1 MIGSLRGEVVDL
13 EPTGEHAAQLIVDV
27 HGVGYLV
34 TVSGRHAAA
43 IRASGADV
51 SLAIHTHVRE
61 GAIQLYGF
69 PDANE
74 RHAFELLLSAHGV
87 GPALAMAILGA
98 LPPAALF
105 VALGSGDLAALTAV
119 PGVGKRT
126 AQRLQLEL
134 GQRLNLETSNL
145 VSAASDEVATTLR
158 DVHEALTMLGYG
170 PEEIRRATKELD
182 ETQPTELLL
191 REALNALAPTR

>member
-1 MIGSLRGEVVDL
+1 VDL
-13 EPTGEHAAQLIVDV
+13 ESTGEHAAQLIIDV

-34 TVSGRHAAA
+34 TVSARHAAQL
-43 IRASGADV
+43 STSKVGAN
-51 SLAIHTHVRE
+51 LAIHTHVRE

-69 PDANE
+69 PDASE

-98 LPPAALF
+98 LPPVALYQ
-105 VALGSGDLAALTAV
+105 ALGSGDLEALTAV

-134 GQRLNLETSNL
+134 GQRLVLDPTP
-145 VSAASDEVATTLR
+145 TTAGGLGEPSHSLR
-158 DVHEALTMLGYG
+158 DVHEALAMLGYG
-170 PEEIRRATKELD
+170 PEEIRRATRELD
-182 ETQPTELLL
+182 EQLSTELLL
-191 REALNALAPTR
+191 REALNTLAPTR

>member
-1 MIGSLRGEVVDL
+1 VIGFLRGDVVDL
-13 EPTGEHAAQLIVDV
+13 ETTGEHAAQLIVDV

-34 TVSGRHAAA
+34 TVSARHAAQLRTA
-43 IRASGADV
+43 KIGA

-69 PDANE
+69 PDASE
-74 RHAFELLLSAHGV
+74 RNAFELLLSAHGV

-98 LPPAALF
+98 LPPASLF
-105 VALGSGDLAALTAV
+105 QALGSGDLALLTAV

-134 GQRLNLETSNL
+134 GQNLNLDTLN
-145 VSAASDEVATTLR
+145 VSVPGLDEAPHALR
-158 DVHEALTMLGYG
+158 EVHEALETLGYG
-170 PEEIRRATKELD
+170 PDEIRRATKELD
-182 ETQPTELLL
+182 ETLSTELLL
-191 REALNALAPTR
+191 REALNALAPGR

>member
-1 MIGSLRGEVVDL
+1 VIGFLRGDVVDL
-13 EPTGEHAAQLIVDV
+13 EATGEHAAQLIVDV

-34 TVSGRHAAA
+34 TVSARHAAQLRIA
-43 IRASGADV
+43 RTGA

-69 PDANE
+69 PDASE
-74 RHAFELLLSAHGV
+74 RNAFELLLSAHGV

-98 LPPAALF
+98 LPPAELFLAL
-105 VALGSGDLAALTAV
+105 ASGDLALLTAV

-134 GQRLNLETSNL
+134 GPNLNLDGLNL
-145 VSAASDEVATTLR
+145 SIAEPDESPQALR
-158 DVHEALTMLGYG
+158 EVHEALETLGYG
-170 PEEIRRATKELD
+170 PDEIRRATKELD
-182 ETQPTELLL
+182 ETLSTELLL
-191 REALNALAPTR
+191 REALNALAPAR

>member
-1 MIGSLRGEVVDL
+1 MIGSLRGDVVDL
-13 EPTGEHAAQLIVDV
+13 ESTGEHAAQLIVDV

-34 TVSGRHAAA
+34 TVSARHAAMLSTDKIA
-43 IRASGADV
+43 ASM
-51 SLAIHTHVRE
+51 AIHTHVRE

-69 PDANE
+69 PDARE
-74 RHAFELLLSAHGV
+74 RNAFELLLSAHGV

-105 VALGSGDLAALTAV
+105 QALGSGDLAALTAV

-134 GQRLNLETSNL
+134 GQRLELETTKLLPVGLPEFPHS
-145 VSAASDEVATTLR
+145 LR
-158 DVHEALTMLGYG
+158 DVHEALESLGYG
-170 PEEIRRATKELD
+170 PDEIRHATADLD
-182 ETQPTELLL
+182 ATQPTELML

>member
-13 EPTGEHAAQLIVDV
+13 QSSSDHAAQLIVDV

-34 TVSGRHAAA
+34 TVSARHAVQLKA
-43 IRASGADV
+43 IKGEAV
-51 SLAIHTHVRE
+51 LAIHTHVRE

-69 PDANE
+69 PDSRE
-74 RHAFELLLSAHGV
+74 RNAFELLLTAHGV

-98 LPPAALF
+98 LPPHALF
-105 VALGSGDLAALTAV
+105 QALATGDLDALTAI

-134 GQRLNLETSNL
+134 GQHLALETAFETGAQENEPSH
-145 VSAASDEVATTLR
+145 ALR
-158 DVHEALTMLGYG
+158 DVHEALAMLGYG
-170 PEEIRRATKELD
+170 PDEVHRATKDLD
-182 ETQPTELLL
+182 EQLSTELLL

>member
-1 MIGSLRGEVVDL
+1 
-13 EPTGEHAAQLIVDV
+13 
-27 HGVGYLV
+27 V
-34 TVSGRHAAA
+34 TVSARHAA
-43 IRASGADV
+43 RLSTSRTGA

-69 PDANE
+69 PDASE

-98 LPPAALF
+98 LPPASLYK
-105 VALGSGDLAALTAV
+105 ALGSGDLEALTAV

-134 GQRLNLETSNL
+134 GQQLILDTASTS
-145 VSAASDEVATTLR
+145 AEGSDEHSHALR
-158 DVHEALTMLGYG
+158 DVHEALAMLGYG
-170 PEEIRRATKELD
+170 PEEIRRATSELD
-182 ETQPTELLL
+182 EQLSTELLL

>member
-1 MIGSLRGEVVDL
+1 MIGSLRGDVVDL
-13 EPTGEHAAQLIVDV
+13 ESTGDHAAQLIVDV

-34 TVSGRHAAA
+34 TVSARHAAQLSTSKIA
-43 IRASGADV
+43 A

-69 PDANE
+69 PDASE
-74 RHAFELLLSAHGV
+74 RNAFELLLSAHGV

-105 VALGSGDLAALTAV
+105 QALGSGDLASLTAV

-134 GQRLNLETSNL
+134 GQRLNLETSN
-145 VSAASDEVATTLR
+145 VVPAGSDEVSHTLR
-158 DVHEALTMLGYG
+158 DVHEALTMLGY
-170 PEEIRRATKELD
+170 EADEIRRATKELD

-191 REALNALAPTR
+191 REALDALAPTR

>member
-1 MIGSLRGEVVDL
+1 MIGSLRGDVVDL
-13 EPTGEHAAQLIVDV
+13 ESTGEHAAQLIVDV
-27 HGVGYLV
+27 QGVGYLV
-34 TVSGRHAAA
+34 TVSARHAAQLSTSK
-43 IRASGADV
+43 IGA

-69 PDANE
+69 PDASE
-74 RHAFELLLSAHGV
+74 RNAFELLLAAHGV

-105 VALGSGDLAALTAV
+105 VALSSGDLASLTAV

-134 GQRLNLETSNL
+134 GQRLNLETSN
-145 VSAASDEVATTLR
+145 VVAPGSDEVSHALR
-158 DVHEALTMLGYG
+158 DVHEALTMLGYA
-170 PEEIRRATKELD
+170 PEEIRQATKELD
-182 ETQPTELLL
+182 ETQPAELLL

>member
-1 MIGSLRGEVVDL
+1 VIGSLRGDVVDL
-13 EPTGEHAAQLIVDV
+13 ESTGEHAAQLIIDV

-34 TVSGRHAAA
+34 TVSARHAAQL
-43 IRASGADV
+43 SGSKLGA
-51 SLAIHTHVRE
+51 SLAVHTHVRE

-69 PDANE
+69 PDASE
-74 RHAFELLLSAHGV
+74 RHAFELLLTAHGV

-98 LPPAALF
+98 LPPASLYQ
-105 VALGSGDLAALTAV
+105 ALGSGDLEALTAV

-134 GQRLNLETSNL
+134 GNRLDFDTSSPAS
-145 VSAASDEVATTLR
+145 SAPDNPSSGLR
-158 DVHEALTMLGYG
+158 DAHEALARLGYG

-182 ETQPTELLL
+182 EQLSAELLL
-191 REALNALAPTR
+191 REALNVLASTR

>member
-1 MIGSLRGEVVDL
+1 VIGSLRGDIVDL
-13 EPTGEHAAQLIVDV
+13 ESTGEHAAQLIVDV

-34 TVSGRHAAA
+34 TVSARHAA
-43 IRASGADV
+43 RLSTSRSGA

-69 PDANE
+69 PDASE

-98 LPPAALF
+98 LPPAALYQ
-105 VALGSGDLAALTAV
+105 ALGSGDLEALTAI

-134 GQRLNLETSNL
+134 GQQLILDTA
-145 VSAASDEVATTLR
+145 SASAEGSDEPSHALR
-158 DVHEALTMLGYG
+158 DVHEALAMLGYG
-170 PEEIRRATKELD
+170 PEEIRRATRELD
-182 ETQPTELLL
+182 EQLSTELLL

>member
-1 MIGSLRGEVVDL
+1 VIGFLRGDVVDL
-13 EPTGEHAAQLIVDV
+13 EATGEHAAQLIVDV

-34 TVSGRHAAA
+34 TVSARHAAQL
-43 IRASGADV
+43 RTVKTGA

-69 PDANE
+69 PDA
-74 RHAFELLLSAHGV
+74 
-87 GPALAMAILGA
+87 
-98 LPPAALF
+98 LPPAELF
-105 VALGSGDLAALTAV
+105 QALGSGDLALLTAV

-134 GQRLNLETSNL
+134 GQNLNLDTLNL
-145 VSAASDEVATTLR
+145 SISELDESPRALHE
-158 DVHEALTMLGYG
+158 VHEALETLGYG
-170 PEEIRRATKELD
+170 PDEIRRATKELD
-182 ETQPTELLL
+182 ETLSTELLL

>member
-1 MIGSLRGEVVDL
+1 MIGFLRGDVVDL
-13 EPTGEHAAQLIVDV
+13 EATGEHAAQLIVDV

-34 TVSGRHAAA
+34 TVSARHAAQLRTA
-43 IRASGADV
+43 TNGA

-69 PDANE
+69 PDSSE
-74 RHAFELLLSAHGV
+74 RNAFELLLSAHGV

-98 LPPAALF
+98 LPPAELF
-105 VALGSGDLAALTAV
+105 QALGSGDLALLTAV

-134 GQRLNLETSNL
+134 GQNLNLAGLNL
-145 VSAASDEVATTLR
+145 SVTELDESPRALR
-158 DVHEALTMLGYG
+158 EVHEALETLGYG
-170 PEEIRRATKELD
+170 PDEIRRATKELD
-182 ETQPTELLL
+182 EKLSTELLL

>member
-1 MIGSLRGEVVDL
+1 VIGFLRGDVVDL
-13 EPTGEHAAQLIVDV
+13 EATGEHAAQLIVDV

-34 TVSGRHAAA
+34 TVSARHAAQLRTA
-43 IRASGADV
+43 RTGA

-69 PDANE
+69 PDSSE
-74 RHAFELLLSAHGV
+74 RNAFELLLSAHGV

-98 LPPAALF
+98 LPPAELF
-105 VALGSGDLAALTAV
+105 QALGSGDLALLTAV

-134 GQRLNLETSNL
+134 GQNLNLDGLNL
-145 VSAASDEVATTLR
+145 SVTELDESPRALR
-158 DVHEALTMLGYG
+158 EVHEALETLGYG
-170 PEEIRRATKELD
+170 PDEIRRATKELD
-182 ETQPTELLL
+182 ETLSTELLL

>member
-1 MIGSLRGEVVDL
+1 MIGSLRGDVVDL
-13 EPTGEHAAQLIVDV
+13 ESTGEHAAQLIVDV

-34 TVSGRHAAA
+34 TVSARHAAQLSSSK
-43 IRASGADV
+43 IGA
-51 SLAIHTHVRE
+51 SLAIYTHVRE

-69 PDANE
+69 PDASE
-74 RHAFELLLSAHGV
+74 RSAFELLLSAHGV

-105 VALGSGDLAALTAV
+105 RALGAGDLAALTAV

-134 GQRLNLETSNL
+134 GQRLDLETSKL
-145 VSAASDEVATTLR
+145 LPPSSPEVSSTLR
-158 DVHEALTMLGYG
+158 DVHEVLESLGYG
-170 PEEIRRATKELD
+170 PEEIRRATTELD

-191 REALNALAPTR
+191 REALNVLAPTR

>member
-1 MIGSLRGEVVDL
+1 VIGSLRGDVVDL
-13 EPTGEHAAQLIVDV
+13 ESTGEHAAQLIVDV

-34 TVSGRHAAA
+34 TVSARHAAQLS
-43 IRASGADV
+43 ISKIGA

-69 PDANE
+69 PDASE

-98 LPPAALF
+98 LPPASLYQ
-105 VALGSGDLAALTAV
+105 ALGSGDLVALTAI

-134 GQRLNLETSNL
+134 GQRLVLDTAPTS
-145 VSAASDEVATTLR
+145 ADGPDEPSHALR
-158 DVHEALTMLGYG
+158 DVHEALAMLGYG
-170 PEEIRRATKELD
+170 PEEIRRVTRELD
-182 ETQPTELLL
+182 EQLSTELLL